1 MLGIV
6 RLVVCGRDVVPSFG
20 DVAVLS
26 FHFGG
31 SNFETFC
38 DDLLVVVLGL
48 AVLLLCPAFSVDFC
62 FAGLEFVFRAA

>member
-6 RLVVCGRDVVPSFG
+6 RLVVCGRDVAPSFG

-31 SNFETFC
+31 SNFDTFC
-38 DDLLVVVLGL
+38 DGLLVFFLGL
-48 AVLLLCPAFSVDFC
+48 AVLLLCPAFSVEFC
-62 FAGLEFVFRAA
+62 FTSLEFAFRAA